1 MSIDIFELLAN
12 SKVKKKFPGK
22 IRKKSETFEKLKCW
36 PPCISFCAI
45 SQTHLK
51 YWFSVK
57 NYVIWL
63 NSMKFIFYCY
73 AVSLMPEGAWW
84 HFWQWFN
91 KIWWYFWQK
100 MNVLEISSPQP
111 VTLIGSK
118 IFQNVPE
125 CWRNCEFCTPSSTK
139 NRSICFQLIYS
150 RLWLLQVCFG
160 DKTLVLDYC
169 CLKCYVSHRRY

>member
-73 AVSLMPEGAWW
+73 AVSLMPGGAWR
-84 HFWQWFN
+84 HFW
-91 KIWWYFWQK
+91 
-100 MNVLEISSPQP
+100 
-111 VTLIGSK
+111 
-118 IFQNVPE
+118 
-125 CWRNCEFCTPSSTK
+125 R
-139 NRSICFQLIYS
+139 QL
-150 RLWLLQVCFG
+150 G
-160 DKTLVLDYC
+160 
-169 CLKCYVSHRRY
+169 KCYEFVNIVYDNIHHIACRNETQETDVSMIDDHFAPPNIRNPQQFFRVKKIYQTMH